1 MYSSLTKILKG
12 QEKMRERERESDKI
26 SVKKSTKLALILVA
40 YNITLNNIV
49 KAWYNALVTFEVFK
63 RYV

>member
-49 KAWYNALVTFEVFK
+49 KA
-63 RYV
+63 